1 MASEFSFAGREIQ
14 PLLSRKLHFHGLF
27 RDRPFLTDASKCG
40 FWCRLLGTSDTPSA
54 ARANKCHELHP
65 TLLVKKDRTIEN
77 NSFDG
82 AVIDLRQK
90 RYASLQPRT

>member
-1 MASEFSFAGREIQ
+1 MASEFSFAGREIH

-27 RDRPFLTDASKCG
+27 RDQPFLADA
-40 FWCRLLGTSDTPSA
+40 PSA
-54 ARANKCHELHP
+54 VLVPVTGNLRYPISGARANKCHELHP
-65 TLLVKKDRTIEN
+65 TLLVKKDWTIEN
-77 NSFDG
+77 NSIDG